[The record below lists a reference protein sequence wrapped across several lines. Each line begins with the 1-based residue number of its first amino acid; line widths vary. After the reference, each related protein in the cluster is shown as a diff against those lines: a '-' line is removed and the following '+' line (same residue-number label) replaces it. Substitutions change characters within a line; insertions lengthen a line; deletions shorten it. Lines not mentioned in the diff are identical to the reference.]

1 MAERIAEVAA
11 KSVEAL
17 LTGGTGASALRDGQL
32 LWALAHLQDQS
43 RYRMLAEQVA
53 EGRGRSECDG
63 AAVCD
68 SLALAEGLAVCG
80 YWERARTLVLQ
91 SLARC
96 DAADYVGESMP
107 KGTRCLNDWAQVLSV
122 CTCLLYARADRELQ
136 IAAARAVAAILNYH
150 YHPDSGLLLFA
161 VRRDFFRFDDHWG
174 AYVHS
179 EAALAALTAVLDEA
193 SHRGETHLIALAG
206 RYLRQH
212 VKAAWDPADGGI
224 RSACNAGVWSAEK
237 PGAIQAAAVG
247 ALATLHRYQ
256 GGDWEAAWLERVRT
270 YQRNCPTDPLAELR
284 CLVRCT
290 RESDEKLDIV
300 K

>member
-1 MAERIAEVAA
+1 MAEQIAEVAA

-17 LTGGTGASALRDGQL
+17 LADGAGVSALQDGQL
-32 LWALAHLQDQS
+32 LWSLAHLWDRP

-53 EGRGRSECDG
+53 EGSGGGE
-63 AAVCD
+63 AAVCG
-68 SLALAEGLAVCG
+68 SLALAEGLAACG
-80 YWERARTLVLQ
+80 YWTRARMLVLQ

-96 DAADYVGESMP
+96 DAADYVGESTP
-107 KGTRCLNDWAQVLSV
+107 KGARCLGDWAQVLSA
-122 CTCLLYARADRELQ
+122 CTRLLHARADRELQ

-150 YHPDSGLLLFA
+150 YHPDLGLLLFA

-174 AYVHS
+174 TCVHS
-179 EAALAALTAVLDEA
+179 EAALAALTALLDEA
-193 SHRGETHLIALAG
+193 VRRGEAHLSALAG

-212 VKAAWDPADGGI
+212 VEAAWDPLAGGI
-224 RSACNAGVWSAEK
+224 RSACSAGVWSAEK

-247 ALATLHRYQ
+247 ALATLHRCQ
-256 GGDWEAAWLERVRT
+256 GGDWEVEWLDRVRA
-270 YQRNCPTDPLAELR
+270 YQRNCATDPLAELR

-290 RESDEKLDIV
+290 REPNEKLDIV